1 MTTDRVPAPA
11 PASAASI
18 PSYAGDLRTGV
29 FAAQF
34 ASGVRVPVNVSRAR
48 AYPGLASSAP
58 STLAFYAALQDLNFS
73 GPVLDAGAGAG
84 EGTRCLLEAGREVVA
99 VDIDHS
105 AVDFLRE
112 YAPTAR
118 VLEVDLCADAPP
130 ELRDMGAAVV
140 ADTLGH
146 VADPELFLRNV
157 RACLAPGA
165 SLLIAEPA
173 AHLAQRLVAPARR
186 AFTKQDLGAALSRA
200 GFTVEGWLCEGG
212 TFMACVAKRVEDVA
226 LQGLERAGE
235 LAQRGQFREA
245 RELLE
250 TLRTEREALALEV
263 LLAQGELAMAE
274 RAGDIAARAFFQAR
288 ELETSDARA
297 LTGLSRIALSVG
309 ERDDALRLAMDA
321 VRAQP
326 ASALAAATLAIVGER
341 LEHPDAFNAW
351 RAAVNLA
358 PDDVGIVT
366 GLGRAAAARG
376 EYHYAICA
384 FDRARAYGDEF
395 GPEFHVT
402 LGWLLLAEGRRHDAL
417 LEARQAQALAPDDT
431 NARELYEAAAV
442 REAE

>member
-1 MTTDRVPAPA
+1 MTTDRVPSPAASAPA
-11 PASAASI
+11 LMPI
-18 PSYAGDLRTGV
+18 YAGDLRTGV
-29 FAAQF
+29 FAAEF

-58 STLAFYAALQDLNFS
+58 STLAFYAALEDLHFA

-84 EGTRCLLEAGREVVA
+84 EGARCLLESGRAVVA
-99 VDIDHS
+99 LELDRGT
-105 AVDFLRE
+105 ADFLRE
-112 YAPTAR
+112 YAPGAR
-118 VLEVDLCADAPP
+118 VVEADLCAGVP
-130 ELRDMGAAVV
+130 AAVSNMAAAIV

-146 VADPELFLRNV
+146 VADPETFLRHL
-157 RACLAPGA
+157 RSCLAPGG

-186 AFTKQDLGAALSRA
+186 AFTKQDLGAVLARA
-200 GFTVEGWLCEGG
+200 GFSVEGWLCESG
-212 TFMACVAKRVEDVA
+212 TFVACVAKRIDDPA
-226 LQGLERAGE
+226 LEELEQVGVLANAGH
-235 LAQRGQFREA
+235 FREA
-245 RELLE
+245 RERLAQV
-250 TLRTEREALALEV
+250 RTQHSALALEL

-274 RAGDIAARAFFQAR
+274 RAGDLAARAFFQAR
-288 ELETSDARA
+288 ELAPSDARA

-321 VRAQP
+321 VRAEP

-341 LEHPDAFNAW
+341 LERPEAFNAW

-417 LEARQAQALAPDDT
+417 LEARHAQALSPDDE
-431 NARELYEAAAV
+431 NARELYEAANV